1 MKKKELLVQFCM
13 SDPKLA
19 TLIKMYHGNIFLTML
34 HMFEVVSSCLVWREI
49 VDFGEREAV
58 ISHCSWS
65 TTHTFG
71 SLRGHRPARLI
82 IRRDPEARRLR
93 PARISAQ
100 PLCASF
106 RVYVTQYGRW
116 QSAARPTLQGEPKTA
131 RRLSKPC
138 GPAAPVSTG
147 TGCRPP

>member
-1 MKKKELLVQFCM
+1 
-13 SDPKLA
+13 
-19 TLIKMYHGNIFLTML
+19 ML

-49 VDFGEREAV
+49 VDFGEREVV

-71 SLRGHRPARLI
+71 SLRGHLPARLI
-82 IRRDPEARRLR
+82 ILRDPEARLR

-106 RVYVTQYGRW
+106 RVYVTQWTLAVGATPYVAGR
-116 QSAARPTLQGEPKTA
+116 AKNCP